1 MRLTSEIIRDQIHAA
16 WARVEDLKIRSKYV
30 EAIAEEFAIPA
41 LEKAYQQ
48 ALKREKKEA
57 RKGWWGR

>member
-1 MRLTSEIIRDQIHAA
+1 MRLTSEILRDQIHAGYV
-16 WARVEDLKIRSKYV
+16 RENDLKRQGFYFR
-30 EAIAEEFAIPA
+30 AICERDAIID
-41 LEKAYQQ
+41 LEKAYAK

>member
-1 MRLTSEIIRDQIHAA
+1 MRLTSEIIRDQINEGWVRHANYMA
-16 WARVEDLKIRSKYV
+16 EGKYLQ
-30 EAIAEEFAIPA
+30 ALNEEFAQDVK
-41 LEKAYQQ
+41 EKAYDK